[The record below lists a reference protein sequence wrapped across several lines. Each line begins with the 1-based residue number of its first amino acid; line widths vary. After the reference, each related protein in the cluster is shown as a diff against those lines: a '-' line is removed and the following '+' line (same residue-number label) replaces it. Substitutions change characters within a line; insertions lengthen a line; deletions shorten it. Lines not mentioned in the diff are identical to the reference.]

1 VPDPT
6 ACSVYVIDGGQ
17 APPQCTAPGATT
29 PGLPT
34 HLKHLCPTLCGTCQN
49 NGDGEDSSASAS
61 SNSGDDDSKVDAST
75 GLSTTALA
83 GIIAG
88 VVVLLVAGVVLVVVL
103 VVGRGSANGDL
114 AAAGSV
120 NAHVNPMYEQAPGN
134 GGAGMSPSYQQQ
146 HASNETAYA
155 SVDNSGNGYLDV
167 LGDGDSDD
175 MDC

>member
-1 VPDPT
+1 MPDPT

-17 APPQCTAPGATT
+17 APPQCTVPGERT

-34 HLKHLCPTLCGTCQN
+34 HLKYLCPTLCGTCQN

-61 SNSGDDDSKVDAST
+61 SDSGDDSKVGAST

-88 VVVLLVAGVVLVVVL
+88 VVVLLVAVVVLV

-134 GGAGMSPSYQQQ
+134 GGAGMSPSNQQ
-146 HASNETAYA
+146 NAYA
-155 SVDNSGNGYLDV
+155 SADNSGNGYLDV